1 MAGLP
6 TLASV
11 RALLHA
17 LLPQVTASPAAPA
30 ALAQL
35 PLLCS
40 GLQHHGAALE
50 ADSSAQ
56 LDRLQAA
63 LVQLCSDTGL
73 DIQLRLQLLEVLE
86 LRSHGWRRQPGM
98 ADFYTQRTQAAS
110 SQARSTAQV
119 GRR

>member
-1 MAGLP
+1 MPYLRKANLP
-6 TLASV
+6 
-11 RALLHA
+11 
-17 LLPQVTASPAAPA
+17 PGQVTASPAAPA

-119 GRR
+119 GRRRL